1 MIKRKGVFPVN
12 NEFAPDIITLI
23 DEENKE
29 HSFEILDTLVYED
42 DEYYA
47 LYPIFDE
54 AEQAVQ
60 DSGEYYIMHVV
71 DGEDGEQELAEIDD
85 DDLLDRLA
93 EIFEAHFEE
102 MFSDE
107 EEE

>member
-1 MIKRKGVFPVN
+1 MD

-29 HSFEILDTLVYED
+29 HSFEILDTLVQD
-42 DEYYA
+42 DKEYYA
-47 LYPIFDE
+47 LYPIFDD
-54 AEQAVQ
+54 AEDSVQ
-60 DSGEYYIMHVV
+60 DSGEYYIMEVVDV
-71 DGEDGEQELAEIDD
+71 DGEQQLAEVED
-85 DDLLDRLA
+85 DDLLDSLA

-107 EEE
+107 DEE